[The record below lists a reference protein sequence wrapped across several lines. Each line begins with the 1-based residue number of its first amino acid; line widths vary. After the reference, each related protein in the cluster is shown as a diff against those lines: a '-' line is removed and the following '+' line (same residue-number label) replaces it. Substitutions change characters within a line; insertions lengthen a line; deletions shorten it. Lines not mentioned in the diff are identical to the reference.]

1 LSHAPARRALRGWL
15 SEPAHVVTKW
25 LGLSPLVAAKHYLQ
39 TRDAHFEVAIQGG
52 ACSSGSAQPSE
63 ARARR

>member
-1 LSHAPARRALRGWL
+1 
-15 SEPAHVVTKW
+15 VVTKW